1 MSYFN
6 IVTESKENTVVTEYT
21 PVEQNAKSYQTEA
34 QLEAELIRM
43 LQAQGYE
50 YLQIHTEDELKR
62 NLRTQLEKLNNYTF
76 TDSEWTRFFSDCIAN
91 SNDGIAEKARRLQED
106 YVQVLRRDDGTG
118 KNILLIDKKNIHNNF
133 VQVINQYEVSK
144 SEGAKHNNRYDVTIL
159 VNGLPMVHIELKRRG
174 VAIRE
179 AFNQIDRPRKRARVP
194 TALSLPRSGLTR
206 TTVSSPTLL
215 TLPRRFSP
223 SIPSSIS

>member
-1 MSYFN
+1 MPYFN
-6 IVTESKENTVVTEYT
+6 IVTESKESTVVTEYT

-62 NLRTQLEKLNNYTF
+62 NLRTQLEKLNDYTF
-76 TDSEWTRFFSDCIAN
+76 SDSEWTRFFSDCIAN

-144 SEGAKHNNRYDVTIL
+144 SEGAKHDNRYDVTIL

-179 AFNQIDRPRKRARVP
+179 AFNQPFTSFD
-194 TALSLPRSGLTR
+194 SGLICDIMSTM
-206 TTVSSPTLL
+206 TV
-215 TLPRRFSP
+215 
-223 SIPSSIS
+223 